1 VPTAAFSRI
10 AFAIATLILKER
22 RAMKVLEIS
31 KKKPSK
37 WTPIDWD
44 AMGRHH
50 AQALFA
56 RWCNHKD
63 YRGYIMR
70 NQMVDQKTL
79 YLECVHEAAE
89 HELKRVEGA
98 EKDYWRA
105 FIITLNLC
113 VLTYEYDPFSGGP
126 FVVCVNG
133 QTVRDPKTQEMLQFY
148 RVRPVA

>member
-1 VPTAAFSRI
+1 
-10 AFAIATLILKER
+10 
-22 RAMKVLEIS
+22 MKVLEIS

-56 RWCNHKD
+56 RWCNNRE
-63 YRGYIMR
+63 YRSFMR
-70 NQMVDQKTL
+70 CQVWDQKRL
-79 YLECVHEAAE
+79 YLECVHEAAA

-113 VLTYEYDPFSGGP
+113 VLLYDHPFPSGP
-126 FVVCVNG
+126 LMVCLDG
-133 QTVRDPKTQEMLQFY
+133 QTVADPKTQESILSYY